1 MEDKKTLEY
10 DYELMKRAGA
20 LLNSITV
27 KGVENIRAFAEL
39 ANILDSGHFVEEN
52 DESIIKHKKGGP
64 DDGPKPR
71 ESGGES

>member
-1 MEDKKTLEY
+1 MEEKRTLEY

-27 KGVENIRAFAEL
+27 KGVENIRALAEL

-52 DESIIKHKKGGP
+52 DEAIIKQKKGGP
-64 DDGPKPR
+64 DDGPRKK
-71 ESGGES
+71 EGES

>member
-1 MEDKKTLEY
+1 MEEKRTLEY

-27 KGVENIRAFAEL
+27 KGVENIRALAEL

-52 DESIIKHKKGGP
+52 DEA
-64 DDGPKPR
+64 
-71 ESGGES
+71 